1 MVQPTPLAGS
11 VPVLSRDALYLEQIA
26 GVVLRGCGLVHRS
39 AAAALPS
46 GVCRPATLIEE
57 EEEEEEV
64 VLSKISPNFIP
75 TLFKPEMIAS
85 GQIC

>member
-1 MVQPTPLAGS
+1 MQPTPLAGS

-57 EEEEEEV
+57 EEEEV

>member
-1 MVQPTPLAGS
+1 MTRWCNPLAGS

-57 EEEEEEV
+57 EEEE

-75 TLFKPEMIAS
+75 TLFKPEIIAS
-85 GQIC
+85 VQIR